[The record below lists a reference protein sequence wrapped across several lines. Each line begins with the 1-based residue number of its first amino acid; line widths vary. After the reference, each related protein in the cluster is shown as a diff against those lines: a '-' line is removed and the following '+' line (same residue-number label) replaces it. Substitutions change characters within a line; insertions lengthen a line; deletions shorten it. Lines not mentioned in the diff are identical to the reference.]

1 MAEKNQY
8 TIIRDD
14 LPIDPLQVT
23 SEGLLIGRLL
33 ECEVVLNHPA
43 VSRVQ
48 AGIKQVEGNF
58 FLFPLRPTNPVVLN
72 GKPVQENEALA
83 AGDLLLVGPF
93 QLAVESADESL
104 VLRVSLEIAVNPSE
118 IESSQPGIST
128 ENLVT
133 PTDGKAKKARA
144 APIAGTKALDIF
156 WDKRIREAGKIVR
169 PSPLFPKS
177 KRRSGKAQ
185 SNWTPTSDLKARWPI
200 SFFVWSIIV
209 VGALSAGAAYW
220 YTRGY
225 SPGPLSNAHSITQ
238 MVLTPAIATK
248 ANAGSCTNCHA
259 LKGSMEERCSSC
271 HQTTAFAASVIP
283 PHAAAGIG
291 CVDCHAEHQGTA
303 FKAIEGA
310 FESCTGCHNNSNSRT
325 FNGKRVGTPHG
336 GTFGYPVVNGTW
348 NAKAINQEEWDLQKL
363 PIVRLPT
370 DTEDKWIS
378 KQFHALHSQRVKVVA
393 GLSGNAQGQL
403 SCSSCHKSF
412 DPIDRETP
420 RTTCGLCHNG
430 KVGVGANQT
439 SIDANKPNCTSCHVQ
454 HVHDSRRWGTSL
466 LAQPLP
472 QPAGL

>member
-8 TIIRDD
+8 TIIRND
-14 LPIDPLQVT
+14 LAIDPLQVT
-23 SEGLLIGRLL
+23 SEGLLLGRLL

-58 FLFPLRPTNPVVLN
+58 FLFPLRPTNPVILN
-72 GKPVQENEALA
+72 GKSVQENEALA

-93 QLAVESADESL
+93 QLAVESAEDSL

-118 IESSQPGIST
+118 LEISQPGIST

-133 PTDGKAKKARA
+133 PTDGRAKKPRA

-177 KRRSGKAQ
+177 QRRSGKSQ
-185 SNWTPTSDLKARWPI
+185 SNWTPTSDLKAHWPI
-200 SFFVWSIIV
+200 SIFVWSIIV
-209 VGALSAGAAYW
+209 VGVLSAGAAYW
-220 YTRGY
+220 YTRAY
-225 SPGPLSNAHSITQ
+225 SPGPLSNAHSLSE
-238 MVLTPAIATK
+238 MALVPPIATR

-259 LKGSMEERCSSC
+259 LKGTMEERCSSC
-271 HQTTAFAASVIP
+271 HQTTAFIASVIP
-283 PHAAAGIG
+283 AHAAAGIG

-303 FKAIEGA
+303 FNSTEGA

-325 FNGKRVGTPHG
+325 FNGKRVGTPHS
-336 GTFGYPVVNGTW
+336 GTFGYPVVNGVW

-363 PIVRLPT
+363 PIARLPT
-370 DTEDKWIS
+370 DNEDKWIS

-393 GLSGNAQGQL
+393 GLSGNNDGQL

-412 DPIDRETP
+412 DPIDRDTP

-430 KVGVGANQT
+430 RLAGANQT
-439 SIDANKPNCTSCHVQ
+439 LIEGNKPNCTSCHVQ

-466 LAQPLP
+466 LSRPAP